1 MHTLYNLGAGNR
13 RLFDILPD
21 MSAFVGWQEIRVDIN
36 AACRPDIV
44 TSLID
49 MRAVIADGAASLIYC
64 SHVLEHFFDHEV
76 EAVLKEFT
84 RILHPEGAAVLRQP
98 DLSLAIRSFD
108 ETDLERT
115 LYQSPSGPIALLDVL
130 YGHRQS
136 IAAGDIYMAHRT
148 GFTEASLAGRMLQ
161 SGFDEVR
168 TVPGVSIE
176 FCAVGTLQTTP
187 FQPQIDSLLYLL
199 NP

>member
-21 MSAFVGWQEIRVDIN
+21 MTAFADWQEIRVDIN
-36 AACRPDIV
+36 AECRPDIV
-44 TSLID
+44 SSLAD

-76 EAVLKEFT
+76 AVVLAEFT

-98 DLSLAIRSFD
+98 DLSFAIRSFD
-108 ETDLERT
+108 ETNLERT
-115 LYQSPSGPIALLDVL
+115 LYDSPSGPIALLDVL

-136 IAAGDIYMAHRT
+136 IASGDTYMAHRT
-148 GFTEASLAGRMLQ
+148 GFTQASLARRMLEA
-161 SGFDEVR
+161 GFDEVQ
-168 TVPGVSIE
+168 TVPGLSIE
-176 FCAVGTLQTTP
+176 FCAVGTLQKTQ
-187 FQPQIDSLLYLL
+187 FQPQIDSLLNLV

>member
-1 MHTLYNLGAGNR
+1 MQTLYNLGAGNR

-21 MSAFVGWQEIRVDIN
+21 MSAFTGWQEIRVDIN

-44 TSLID
+44 TSLVD
-49 MRAVIADGAASLIYC
+49 MRAVVGDCAASLIYC

-76 EAVLKEFT
+76 EVVLKEFT
-84 RILHPEGAAVLRQP
+84 RIMHSEGAAVLRQP
-98 DLSLAIRSFD
+98 DLSHAIRGFD

-115 LYQSPSGPIALLDVL
+115 LYESPSGPIALLDVL
-130 YGHRQS
+130 YGHRRS
-136 IAAGDIYMAHRT
+136 IAAGDTYMAHRT
-148 GFTEASLAGRMLQ
+148 GFTEASLARRMLQ

-168 TVPGVSIE
+168 TIPGRSIE
-176 FCAVGTLQTTP
+176 FCAVGTLQETR
-187 FQPQIDSLLYLL
+187 FQPQIDSLLTLL